1 MNNDIP
7 QPKFS
12 IGEQVILQSKAYPE
26 CNGEATVLDI
36 LPTVGAVD
44 RKGVLTVQ
52 GGYSYKLTIE
62 TPEQYRYWHELAL
75 RKKHDGSEF
84 TFDQLMSTLKQPCN
98 V

>member
-1 MNNDIP
+1 MNNDTP

-12 IGEQVILQSKAYPE
+12 AGEQVILQSKAYPE
-26 CNGEATVLDI
+26 YNGEATVLEI
-36 LPTVGAVD
+36 HPTTGGTN
-44 RKGVLTVQ
+44 REGVRTVQ
-52 GGYSYKLTIE
+52 GGYAYKLTIE
-62 TPEQYRYWHELAL
+62 SPVSWGWHELAL

>member
-1 MNNDIP
+1 MNNNIP

-12 IGEQVILQSKAYPE
+12 VGEQVILQSKAYPE
-26 CNGEATVLDI
+26 YNGEAIVLAI
-36 LPTVGAVD
+36 RPTAG
-44 RKGVLTVQ
+44 GVNREGVRAIE
-52 GGYSYKLTIE
+52 GGYAYHLTIDSPNAY
-62 TPEQYRYWHELAL
+62 TGWHELAL

>member
-12 IGEQVILQSKAYPE
+12 VGEQVITYSKSFPE
-26 CNGEATVLDI
+26 LSG
-36 LPTVGAVD
+36 
-44 RKGVLTVQ
+44 K
-52 GGYSYKLTIE
+52 IE
-62 TPEQYRYWHELAL
+62 TVVDCYFAKNAEVMTGEKYTGWVYGLEGLTFDACETAL

>member
-1 MNNDIP
+1 MNNNIP

-12 IGEQVILQSKAYPE
+12 VGEQVILQSKGCPE
-26 CNGEATVLDI
+26 LNGDCVVLEVDTNFDDGIPGYRLTIPCTKDDEGFDI
-36 LPTVGAVD
+36 LWCQT
-44 RKGVLTVQ
+44 
-52 GGYSYKLTIE
+52 
-62 TPEQYRYWHELAL
+62 AL